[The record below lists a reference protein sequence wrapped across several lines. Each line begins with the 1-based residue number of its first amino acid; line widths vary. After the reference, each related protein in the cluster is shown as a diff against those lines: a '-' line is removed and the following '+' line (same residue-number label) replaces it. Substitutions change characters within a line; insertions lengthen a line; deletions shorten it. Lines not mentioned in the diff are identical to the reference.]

1 MNAWAASAVPPRVST
16 GSTWFRCTVLAGI
29 TASSS
34 GCAIYEYAGVGP
46 ITSTSGNPGRTGG
59 AFDFIGGVGRIGGNK
74 SPLSATMGAHLKMTE
89 RVSEG
94 GPSLGLDVSP
104 DPLAG
109 RFVPFVGAGVRPIGI
124 GGAGDRWFGGNNFSV
139 SLMSPHATAGLQW
152 LVSPTAIE
160 WPFTK
165 HVDLSFTVI
174 LRGTAEYT
182 LRVTSQPNELYLSG
196 VLGAGF
202 YFGAH

>member
-104 DPLAG
+104 DPLA
-109 RFVPFVGAGVRPIGI
+109 
-124 GGAGDRWFGGNNFSV
+124 
-139 SLMSPHATAGLQW
+139 
-152 LVSPTAIE
+152 IE